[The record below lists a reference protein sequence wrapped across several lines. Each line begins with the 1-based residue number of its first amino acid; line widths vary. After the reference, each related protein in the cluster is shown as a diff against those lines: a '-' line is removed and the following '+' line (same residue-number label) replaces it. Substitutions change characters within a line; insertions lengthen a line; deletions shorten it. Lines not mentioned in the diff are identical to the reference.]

1 MPGTPIPTLF
11 FGGAV
16 SANVLQTNDG
26 FEDNGVDIIPLAR
39 NNQVAPVG
47 ASGECIFTN
56 VYVTITHSMLVD
68 IQFTPIVDFVPLD
81 GTGGQPDE
89 RITISLPDL
98 TGTGRLTERFEI
110 GLSIPFPLTGPE
122 RFRNAMRGAWFQL
135 QADTVTPLAAG
146 DLIFEQVELEY
157 EVVRESVVAETP

>member
-11 FGGAV
+11 FGGAIT
-16 SANVLQTNDG
+16 ANVLQSNAG
-26 FEDNGVDIIPLAR
+26 FDDNGVDIIPLAKS
-39 NNQVAPVG
+39 NPVAPSG
-47 ASGECIFTN
+47 ASGENIFTN
-56 VYVTITHSMLVD
+56 AYLTLTHSMLVD
-68 IQFTPIVDFVPLD
+68 VQITPILDFVPLD

-98 TGTGRLTERFEI
+98 TATGRLTERFEI
-110 GLSIPFPLTGPE
+110 GLSLPFPLTGPE

-135 QADTVTPLAAG
+135 QAEVVGPLAAG

-157 EVVRESVVAETP
+157 EVVRESVVAEIP